1 MDKSSN
7 KLFTQGLRPLQS
19 LLPENAK
26 KILKKDGFV
35 YFEIIKNWK
44 NIVGEKIFKDATPSK
59 IKKINNENSL
69 SLNVNKEII
78 LFGKK
83 FFMLMYKYSNKLFT
97 QGLIPLQ
104 CFLPENAK
112 KILKKNGFI
121 YFEIIK
127 NWRNIVGEKMFK
139 NVAPLKIKKINN
151 ENILSINVNKNIM
164 IEIEYSR
171 DQIIEKINSYLGF
184 NAINK
189 IQIISKDSSFEIK
202 KKKIILNE
210 NILKKINEIKSKNLK
225 EIFLKLNK

>member
-44 NIVGEKIFKDATPSK
+44 NIVGEK
-59 IKKINNENSL
+59 
-69 SLNVNKEII
+69 
-78 LFGKK
+78 
-83 FFMLMYKYSNKLFT
+83 M
-97 QGLIPLQ
+97 
-104 CFLPENAK
+104 
-112 KILKKNGFI
+112 FI
-121 YFEIIK
+121 DT
-127 NWRNIVGEKMFK
+127 
-139 NVAPLKIKKINN
+139 APLKIKKVNN

-210 NILKKINEIKSKNLK
+210 NILKKINKIKNKNLK

>member
-1 MDKSSN
+1 MTDKFSN
-7 KLFTQGLRPLQS
+7 KLFTQGLRPLKS

-44 NIVGEKIFKDATPSK
+44 NII
-59 IKKINNENSL
+59 
-69 SLNVNKEII
+69 
-78 LFGKK
+78 
-83 FFMLMYKYSNKLFT
+83 
-97 QGLIPLQ
+97 
-104 CFLPENAK
+104 
-112 KILKKNGFI
+112 
-121 YFEIIK
+121 
-127 NWRNIVGEKMFK
+127 GEKMFK
-139 NVAPLKIKKINN
+139 DVAPLKIKKINN

-202 KKKIILNE
+202 KKKIILSD

>member
-1 MDKSSN
+1 MVTDKSSN

-44 NIVGEKIFKDATPSK
+44 NIVGEKMFKDTS
-59 IKKINNENSL
+59 
-69 SLNVNKEII
+69 
-78 LFGKK
+78 
-83 FFMLMYKYSNKLFT
+83 
-97 QGLIPLQ
+97 
-104 CFLPENAK
+104 
-112 KILKKNGFI
+112 
-121 YFEIIK
+121 
-127 NWRNIVGEKMFK
+127 
-139 NVAPLKIKKINN
+139 PLKIKKIND

-171 DQIIEKINSYLGF
+171 DQIIENINSYLGF

-210 NILKKINEIKSKNLK
+210 NILKKIN
-225 EIFLKLNK
+225 

>member
-1 MDKSSN
+1 MDKSLN

-44 NIVGEKIFKDATPSK
+44 NIVGEKMYKDVIPFK
-59 IKKINNENSL
+59 IKK
-69 SLNVNKEII
+69 
-78 LFGKK
+78 
-83 FFMLMYKYSNKLFT
+83 T
-97 QGLIPLQ
+97 
-104 CFLPENAK
+104 
-112 KILKKNGFI
+112 
-121 YFEIIK
+121 
-127 NWRNIVGEKMFK
+127 
-139 NVAPLKIKKINN
+139 NN

-189 IQIISKDSSFEIK
+189 IQIISKEPSFELT
-202 KKKIILNE
+202 KKKIVLSV
-210 NILKKINEIKSKNLK
+210 NILKKINEIKNNNLK

>member
-1 MDKSSN
+1 MDKSLN

-26 KILKKDGFV
+26 NILKKDGFV

-44 NIVGEKIFKDATPSK
+44 NIVGEKMYKDVIPFK
-59 IKKINNENSL
+59 IKK
-69 SLNVNKEII
+69 
-78 LFGKK
+78 
-83 FFMLMYKYSNKLFT
+83 T
-97 QGLIPLQ
+97 
-104 CFLPENAK
+104 
-112 KILKKNGFI
+112 
-121 YFEIIK
+121 
-127 NWRNIVGEKMFK
+127 
-139 NVAPLKIKKINN
+139 NN

-189 IQIISKDSSFEIK
+189 IQIISKEPSFELT
-202 KKKIILNE
+202 KKKIVLSV
-210 NILKKINEIKSKNLK
+210 NILKKINEIKSNNLK

>member
-1 MDKSSN
+1 LK
-7 KLFTQGLRPLQS
+7 S

-44 NIVGEKIFKDATPSK
+44 NII
-59 IKKINNENSL
+59 
-69 SLNVNKEII
+69 
-78 LFGKK
+78 
-83 FFMLMYKYSNKLFT
+83 
-97 QGLIPLQ
+97 
-104 CFLPENAK
+104 
-112 KILKKNGFI
+112 
-121 YFEIIK
+121 
-127 NWRNIVGEKMFK
+127 GEKMFK
-139 NVAPLKIKKINN
+139 DVAPFKIKKINN
-151 ENILSINVNKNIM
+151 ENILLINVNKNIM

-202 KKKIILNE
+202 KKKIILSE

>member
-1 MDKSSN
+1 MVMDKSSN

-44 NIVGEKIFKDATPSK
+44 NIVGEK
-59 IKKINNENSL
+59 
-69 SLNVNKEII
+69 
-78 LFGKK
+78 
-83 FFMLMYKYSNKLFT
+83 M
-97 QGLIPLQ
+97 
-104 CFLPENAK
+104 
-112 KILKKNGFI
+112 FI
-121 YFEIIK
+121 DT
-127 NWRNIVGEKMFK
+127 
-139 NVAPLKIKKINN
+139 APLKIKKVNN

-202 KKKIILNE
+202 KKKITLSE
-210 NILKKINEIKSKNLK
+210 NILKKINEIKSENLK

>member
-1 MDKSSN
+1 MTDKFSN
-7 KLFTQGLRPLQS
+7 KLFTQGLRPLKS

-44 NIVGEKIFKDATPSK
+44 NII
-59 IKKINNENSL
+59 
-69 SLNVNKEII
+69 
-78 LFGKK
+78 
-83 FFMLMYKYSNKLFT
+83 
-97 QGLIPLQ
+97 
-104 CFLPENAK
+104 
-112 KILKKNGFI
+112 
-121 YFEIIK
+121 
-127 NWRNIVGEKMFK
+127 GEKMFK
-139 NVAPLKIKKINN
+139 DVAPLKIKKINN
-151 ENILSINVNKNIM
+151 ENILLINVNKNIM

-202 KKKIILNE
+202 KKKIILSE

>member
-19 LLPENAK
+19 LLPENVK

-44 NIVGEKIFKDATPSK
+44 
-59 IKKINNENSL
+59 
-69 SLNVNKEII
+69 
-78 LFGKK
+78 
-83 FFMLMYKYSNKLFT
+83 
-97 QGLIPLQ
+97 
-104 CFLPENAK
+104 
-112 KILKKNGFI
+112 
-121 YFEIIK
+121 
-127 NWRNIVGEKMFK
+127 NIVGEKMFK

-202 KKKIILNE
+202 KKKNH
-210 NILKKINEIKSKNLK
+210 IK
-225 EIFLKLNK
+225 

>member
-1 MDKSSN
+1 MDKSLN

-44 NIVGEKIFKDATPSK
+44 NIVGEKMYKDVIPFK
-59 IKKINNENSL
+59 IKK
-69 SLNVNKEII
+69 
-78 LFGKK
+78 
-83 FFMLMYKYSNKLFT
+83 T
-97 QGLIPLQ
+97 
-104 CFLPENAK
+104 
-112 KILKKNGFI
+112 
-121 YFEIIK
+121 
-127 NWRNIVGEKMFK
+127 
-139 NVAPLKIKKINN
+139 NN

-189 IQIISKDSSFEIK
+189 IQIISKEPSFELT
-202 KKKIILNE
+202 KKKIVLSV
-210 NILKKINEIKSKNLK
+210 NILKKINEIKSNNLK

>member
-1 MDKSSN
+1 MIDKSSN

-44 NIVGEKIFKDATPSK
+44 NIVGEKMFKDTS
-59 IKKINNENSL
+59 
-69 SLNVNKEII
+69 
-78 LFGKK
+78 
-83 FFMLMYKYSNKLFT
+83 
-97 QGLIPLQ
+97 
-104 CFLPENAK
+104 
-112 KILKKNGFI
+112 
-121 YFEIIK
+121 
-127 NWRNIVGEKMFK
+127 
-139 NVAPLKIKKINN
+139 PLKIKKIND

>member
-1 MDKSSN
+1 MVIDKSSN
-7 KLFTQGLRPLQS
+7 RLFSQGLRPLQS

-44 NIVGEKIFKDATPSK
+44 NIVGEK
-59 IKKINNENSL
+59 
-69 SLNVNKEII
+69 
-78 LFGKK
+78 
-83 FFMLMYKYSNKLFT
+83 MYKDVVPF
-97 QGLIPLQ
+97 
-104 CFLPENAK
+104 
-112 KILKKNGFI
+112 
-121 YFEIIK
+121 
-127 NWRNIVGEKMFK
+127 
-139 NVAPLKIKKINN
+139 KIKKINN

-189 IQIISKDSSFEIK
+189 IQIISKDPSFELK
-202 KKKIILNE
+202 KKKIVLSE
-210 NILKKINEIKSKNLK
+210 KILKKINEIKSNNLK